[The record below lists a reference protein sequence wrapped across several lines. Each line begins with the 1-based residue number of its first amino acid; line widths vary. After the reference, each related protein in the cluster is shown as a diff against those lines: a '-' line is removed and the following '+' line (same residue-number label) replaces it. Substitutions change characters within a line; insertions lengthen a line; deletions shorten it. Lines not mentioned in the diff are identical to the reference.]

1 MKTQSPDTSL
11 DAELVLIGMIRKAPL
26 SRRFAF
32 VQAWTASMLEAG
44 SQYVRQ
50 LHPQANDEEV
60 RLLFIE
66 RQYGKDLADDL
77 RRALDTYGIQVADT
91 PDYLRAIRPLAKIC
105 EDLVIPYALSGS
117 LASSLYGLQRAT
129 LQIDFIA
136 GLGQKH
142 LPSFCA
148 QLSGLYLLDKEEI
161 EAAIRQKSCFTLV
174 HLESLLKVIVT
185 LPAMLTMGQQ
195 VFHRVRKIALVE
207 GEHSIPVLSPEQLI
221 LLLLEAFKRS
231 NERADDLWYD
241 LLGMVKVQ
249 GTDLDMPFLTQQAAL
264 LGVTELLARALV
276 DAGLRDA

>member
-11 DAELVLIGMIRKAPL
+11 DAELVLIGMIRKAPM

-50 LHPQANDEEV
+50 LHPQASDEEV
-60 RLLFIE
+60 RFLFIE
-66 RQYGKDLADDL
+66 RQYGKDLAYDL

-105 EDLVIPYALSGS
+105 QDLDIPYALSGS

-195 VFHRVRKIALVE
+195 VFHRMRKITLVE
-207 GEHSIPVLSPEQLI
+207 GEEPVPVLSPEQMI

-249 GTDLDMPFLTQQAAL
+249 GTDLDMPFLTQQAAH
-264 LGVTELLARALV
+264 LGITELLARALV

>member
-11 DAELVLIGMIRKAPL
+11 DAELVLIGMIRKASM

-44 SQYVRQ
+44 SQYVQQ
-50 LHPQANDEEV
+50 LHPQANDKEV
-60 RLLFIE
+60 RLLFFE
-66 RQYGKDLADDL
+66 RQYGKDLADEL
-77 RRALDTYGIQVADT
+77 RRALHMCGIQVADS

-174 HLESLLKVIVT
+174 HLESLFKVIVT

-195 VFHRVRKIALVE
+195 VFHRVRKITLVE
-207 GEHSIPVLSPEQLI
+207 GEQPVPVLSPEQMI